1 MKSDKGI
8 SIRYPVLGS
17 KLNKKSQLA
26 QLELSSK
33 APPVRNT
40 LDSTAPTIKRGKER
54 ERPKKKRCTKMKKI
68 IVLERAEKKQLKSS
82 ESTYNELL
90 NTQNQD
96 ETDNCDANKTAT
108 TLDSPD
114 SLNLSNIMKHRD
126 VSACAA
132 SATSKTA
139 TAVL

>member
-1 MKSDKGI
+1 MKPDKRI
-8 SIRYPVLGS
+8 SVRYPVLGS

-54 ERPKKKRCTKMKKI
+54 ERPKKKRCSKMKKI
-68 IVLERAEKKQLKSS
+68 IVLERAEKKKLKSS

-90 NTQNQD
+90 NTHKQD
-96 ETDNCDANKTAT
+96 DTDNDDSNKTAN

-114 SLNLSNIMKHRD
+114 SLNLSNLMKEIDIEVR
-126 VSACAA
+126 A
-132 SATSKTA
+132 
-139 TAVL
+139 